1 MPAAGP
7 GPRTIRAVHIV
18 IMGCGRVGSSLA
30 LQLAPLDHTV
40 SVIDQDGLAFR
51 RLGDNF
57 PGNQVTGIGFDRET
71 LIEAGIEQAGAF
83 AAVSSG
89 DNSNIISARVARET
103 FGVQRVVA
111 RIYDPKRAEVY
122 ERLGIPTVATVPW
135 TAARLLKSVLGET
148 TAEAWRDPSGAVALV
163 AVSPHEGWIGRS
175 IADFE
180 AATAT
185 RAALFT
191 RFGSGQLPVPSTLIQ
206 SGDTLHV
213 LATDDRRATLHAAA
227 ARPPEGGLK

>member
-1 MPAAGP
+1 
-7 GPRTIRAVHIV
+7 
-18 IMGCGRVGSSLA
+18 MGCGRVGAALA

-40 SVIDQDGLAFR
+40 AIIDQDPTAFR
-51 RLGDNF
+51 RLGDDF
-57 PGNQVTGIGFDRET
+57 PGSQVTGIGFDRDT

-89 DNSNIISARVARET
+89 DNSNIIAARVARET

-135 TAARLLKSVLGET
+135 TAGRLLKAVLGET
-148 TAEAWRDPSGAVALV
+148 TAEAWRDPSGAVALI
-163 AVSPHEGWIGRS
+163 AVTPHEGWVGKPVTE
-175 IADFE
+175 FE
-180 AATAT
+180 SATGT

-191 RFGSGQLPVPSTLIQ
+191 RFGTGQLPQSNTLIQ

-213 LATDDRRATLHAAA
+213 LATDERRDVLRDVAGRAPEAAS
-227 ARPPEGGLK
+227 

>member
-1 MPAAGP
+1 MCA
-7 GPRTIRAVHIV
+7 AVHIV
-18 IMGCGRVGSSLA
+18 IMGCGRVGAALA
-30 LQLAPLDHTV
+30 LQLAPLDHTL
-40 SVIDQDGLAFR
+40 SIIDQEPLAFR
-51 RLGDNF
+51 RLGDHF
-57 PGNQVTGIGFDRET
+57 PGNQVKGVGFDRDT

-89 DNSNIISARVARET
+89 DNSNIIAARVARET

-135 TAARLLKSVLGET
+135 TSSRLLKAVLGET

-163 AVSPHEGWIGRS
+163 AVAPHEGWIGRS

-180 AATAT
+180 AATGT
-185 RAALFT
+185 RAAIYT
-191 RFGSGQLPVPSTLIQ
+191 RFGTGQLPLPSTLIQ
-206 SGDTLHV
+206 SGDTLHM
-213 LATDDRRATLHAAA
+213 LTIDEHRTTLHEVAGRAPDGSAA
-227 ARPPEGGLK
+227 